1 MSETTTAP
9 TRHDVVVIGAGFS
22 GMLLIHRL
30 RDGLGYDVKAI
41 ERGEDVGGTWFWNRY
56 PGARCDFESEFYS
69 YSDIEIQQ
77 EWSWSERYAAQPEIL
92 EYINFVADRWDV
104 RRSIDFDTSVTAAKF
119 DEGRNLWVVETD
131 RGARLEARYLIAATG
146 NLSVPSEPTFPGME
160 SFAGPIHH
168 TGRWPKDG
176 VDFTGQRVA
185 VIGTGSSG
193 IQSIPV
199 IAEQAAEL
207 TVFQRTA
214 TFTVPAANRPLTDR
228 ERQVTKANYPVLREA
243 AKHTRAGILGEQP
256 MGSFAEVDLVLAR
269 GELERRWRTT
279 GLGVTAT
286 FNDTLVSE
294 EANEFV
300 SQFVRDKINQIVED
314 PATAK
319 LLEPHD
325 YPIGTKR
332 LALDT
337 GYYETYNRPNVRLVS
352 VRETPIDRF
361 TPRGIVVGDHE
372 YEFDAIVLAT
382 GFDAVT
388 GALERIDIE
397 GRGAAKLAEAWA
409 EGATSHL
416 GLAVH
421 GFPNLFTVTGPGSPA
436 ILTNVLAS
444 IEHHVEWIA
453 DYLEFLRRE
462 GIVRTEADAA
472 SQAGWVE
479 QVAELAGHTLYPKA
493 ASWYMGV
500 NVPGKPRVFLAYLGG
515 FGTYRAICSKVAADG
530 YPGFLHQTPAH
541 EVTDHDS
548 ERVTS

>member
-1 MSETTTAP
+1 MSKTMTAP
-9 TRHDVVVIGAGFS
+9 ARHDVVVIGAGFS

-30 RDGLGYDVKAI
+30 RDELGYDVKVI

-69 YSDIEIQQ
+69 YSDDEIQQ
-77 EWSWSERYAAQPEIL
+77 EWSWSEKYAAQPEIL
-92 EYINFVADRWDV
+92 DYINFVADRWDV
-104 RRSIDFDTSVTAAKF
+104 RRSIDFDTTVTAATF
-119 DEGRNLWVVETD
+119 DEDRNLWVVETD
-131 RGARLEARYLIAATG
+131 RGSTLEASYLIAATG
-146 NLSVPSEPTFPGME
+146 NLSVPAEPTFPGME
-160 SFAGPIHH
+160 SFSGPIHH
-168 TGRWPKDG
+168 TGRWPKEG
-176 VDFTGQRVA
+176 VDFSGQRVA

-193 IQSIPV
+193 IQSIPI

-228 ERQVTKANYPVLREA
+228 ERQVTKANYSVLREA

-256 MGSFAEVDLVLAR
+256 MGAFADVDPILAR

-279 GLGVTAT
+279 GLGVAAT
-286 FNDTLVSE
+286 LNDTLISE
-294 EANEFV
+294 DANEFV
-300 SQFVRDKINQIVED
+300 SQFVRDKINQIVKD

-319 LLEPHD
+319 LLEPRD

-352 VRETPIDRF
+352 IREHPIDRF
-361 TPRGIVVGDHE
+361 TSRGLVVGDHE

-388 GALERIDIE
+388 GALERIDIT
-397 GRGAAKLAEAWA
+397 GRGGAKLTEAWS
-409 EGATSHL
+409 EGATSYL

-436 ILTNVLAS
+436 VLTNVVAS
-444 IEHHVEWIA
+444 IEHHVEWIS

-462 GIVRTEADAA
+462 GIVCTEADAA
-472 SQAGWVE
+472 SQADWVAH
-479 QVAELAGHTLYPKA
+479 VAELASHTLYPNA

-500 NVPGKPRVFLAYLGG
+500 NVPDKPRVFLAYLGG
-515 FGTYRAICSKVAADG
+515 FGTYRSTCSEVAAEG
-530 YPGFLHQTPAH
+530 YPGFIHETPVQEALDR
-541 EVTDHDS
+541 ES
-548 ERVTS
+548 ERATV